1 MSKKTHSGAIK
12 AFEPASTRI
21 ISPDRF
27 KADLT
32 INDIKRILGTG
43 TVVFPFGPVETLTP
57 SKTVGKG
64 RTNLTIIEPTI
75 VQIDTTPPA
84 PTFANFDK
92 TQSQRNPTIQMHFDP
107 GAYGMTSPATY
118 IMEFM
123 ISVVGTSTFN
133 LVGGPVAATNGGT
146 KTVSGNVRLSLVFRG
161 LPAGQVVFG
170 FLEQTSGGL
179 WTWFQTLVTFPPL
192 VLTL

>member
-1 MSKKTHSGAIK
+1 MSRKIQRGAIK
-12 AFEPASTRI
+12 ASEPASARN

-32 INDIKRILGTG
+32 INDIKHILGTG
-43 TVVFPFGPVETLTP
+43 TVVFPFLPIETLTP

-64 RTNLTIIEPTI
+64 RTNLTFIEPTI

-92 TQSQRNPTIQMHFDP
+92 TLSRRNPTIQMHFEP
-107 GAYGMTSPATY
+107 AAYGMTSPATY

-146 KTVSGNVRLSLVFRG
+146 KTLSGNVRVSLVFRG
-161 LPAGQVVFG
+161 LSPGQQVFG
-170 FLEQTSGGL
+170 FLEQRSGGP
-179 WTWFQTLVTFPPL
+179 WTWFQTQVKFPPL